1 MHVRIKKRSLF
12 ERTTTTAL
20 GIMLEHLPD
29 GVLDR
34 IVSYL
39 PIKERCRVMNRISQ
53 CLHQAVN
60 RSMTSAS
67 FFMEN
72 LDDLPEAAM
81 KNFLDVYGTK
91 IKRVN
96 LDLFRST
103 HYYESSQ
110 WMWRQSVTNIAHS
123 CPNLYEL
130 DLMICNRHKIR
141 DLDLENIFK
150 KCHNLRS
157 LKIDAHFLN
166 GHCFKKAPPLERLEM
181 EMCVRIN
188 DQALQ
193 AICYRLKS
201 LCALHV
207 SQLLILND
215 KNLAKLVNSLKS
227 LRELAIISH
236 PNTKYEGLTGYGLSV
251 IENLPLKTLLIDGLS
266 AATDQLL
273 GSISRVNENK
283 ISKTLENL
291 SIAFCFNIGIHGLK
305 RLAALPNLKN
315 INLDGFKKRDVSLGI
330 EELAASGHLVRL
342 LLAEE
347 TNISA
352 ESLVKIVE
360 KSPNLRLLDLTNNSQ
375 ALSAEAAEKWITL
388 CEASKRPPLYV
399 LTSDHLM
406 WNDVHRPQTDEYGR
420 MSVQI
425 LHSCPQMINPEEISP
440 STALSFESPFSLP
453 KGILLAGLRS
463 GNRYRLLFQHL
474 GHTLPSKVL
483 QKDVTS
489 PLAHIVAKREEIKP
503 QAEFAPILPPASNY
517 DPFSSTPDENLYNFH
532 PFVSTTP
539 FSITDQPIDYSMDVH
554 NQPIFNNPHLTHFSP
569 DVLRLLLNTHAYED
583 GALVGNDFAKEG
595 ILFREDGT
603 TNVPFLS
610 HPPSNTFH
618 DLLSDDLP
626 RAIFSP
632 IWGPTTNNF

>member
-1 MHVRIKKRSLF
+1 MINKKKRTLDVAVIGTPNVGKSLLTNQIV
-12 ERTTTTAL
+12 RATVSAVSSKMDTTTKNNEA
-20 GIMLEHLPD
+20 
-29 GVLDR
+29 
-34 IVSYL
+34 IV
-39 PIKERCRVMNRISQ
+39 
-53 CLHQAVN
+53 
-60 RSMTSAS
+60 T
-67 FFMEN
+67 
-72 LDDLPEAAM
+72 DD
-81 KNFLDVYGTK
+81 DV
-91 IKRVN
+91 
-96 LDLFRST
+96 
-103 HYYESSQ
+103 Q
-110 WMWRQSVTNIAHS
+110 
-123 CPNLYEL
+123 
-130 DLMICNRHKIR
+130 
-141 DLDLENIFK
+141 
-150 KCHNLRS
+150 
-157 LKIDAHFLN
+157 
-166 GHCFKKAPPLERLEM
+166 
-181 EMCVRIN
+181 MCVRIN

-227 LRELAIISH
+227 LQELAIISH

-291 SIAFCFNIGIHGLK
+291 SIAFCFNIEIHGLK

-315 INLDGFKKRDVSLGI
+315 INFDGFKKRDVLLGI

-360 KSPNLRLLDLTNNSQ
+360 KPPNLRLLDLTNNSQ

-406 WNDVHRPQTDEYGR
+406 WNNVHPSQTDEYGR

-483 QKDVTS
+483 QKEVTS
-489 PLAHIVAKREEIKP
+489 PLAHIVAKKREEIKP

-539 FSITDQPIDYSMDVH
+539 FSITDQSIDYSMDS
-554 NQPIFNNPHLTHFSP
+554 LAP

-583 GALVGNDFAKEG
+583 GARVGNDFAKVG

-626 RAIFSP
+626 RPIFSP